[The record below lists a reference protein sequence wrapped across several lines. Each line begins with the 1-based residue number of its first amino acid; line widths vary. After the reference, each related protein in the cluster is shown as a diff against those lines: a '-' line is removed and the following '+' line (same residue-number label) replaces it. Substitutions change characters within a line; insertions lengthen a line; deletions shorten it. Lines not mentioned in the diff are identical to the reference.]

1 MPAIFP
7 KAMKTKT
14 NFLLIFVIIFGIVV
28 FFSYKA
34 YKTYEENLS
43 FNREQSILNK
53 KKEGWLRLKKNL
65 ESKIGNFKGKVGLVV
80 EDLNTGWVIS
90 FNEDTLIP
98 SASLVKVP
106 VMLSYFYAAQEDKVN
121 LKDNIKL
128 KSFERVSASKVL
140 GRFPAGSKFMVEEL
154 FDPMITVSDNAAA
167 NALID
172 LLGFDA
178 LNAYFK
184 KMGLKN
190 TNISRNMLDFRSR
203 RNGQENYTTAADMAY
218 LLEKLYRRQF
228 LSQDVSEKCLI
239 LLNQQKINDRIPRD
253 LPKDEVS
260 IAHKTGLEKHICHD
274 AGIVYTRK
282 GNFLICVLVKHGN
295 RYALPAKKLISD
307 IALSTYNYY
316 KNLN

>member
-1 MPAIFP
+1 M
-7 KAMKTKT
+7 
-14 NFLLIFVIIFGIVV
+14 
-28 FFSYKA
+28 FFSYKI
-34 YKTYEENLS
+34 YEKKLS
-43 FNREQSILNK
+43 VSREQCILNK
-53 KKEGWLRLKKNL
+53 KKAGWLRLKKNL
-65 ESKIGNFKGKVGLVV
+65 ENKIGNFKGKVGLVV

-106 VMLSYFYAAQEDKVN
+106 ILLSYFYAAQEDKVN

-128 KSFERVSASKVL
+128 RSFERVPGSKVL
-140 GRFPAGSKFMVEEL
+140 GRFPAGSQFMVEEL

-172 LLGFDA
+172 LLGIDT

-190 TNISRNMLDFRSR
+190 TNIARSMLDFRGR
-203 RNGQENYTTAADMAY
+203 KQGQENYTTAADMAY
-218 LLEKLYRRQF
+218 ILEKLYRRQF

-239 LLNQQKINDRIPRD
+239 LLNQQKINDRIPRN

-260 IAHKTGLEKHICHD
+260 VAHKTGLERHICHD
-274 AGIVYTRK
+274 AGIVYTQK

-316 KNLN
+316 KNL

>member
-1 MPAIFP
+1 
-7 KAMKTKT
+7 MKTKT
-14 NFLLIFVIIFGIVV
+14 TFLLIFIIIFGIVV

-34 YKTYEENLS
+34 YKIYEENLS
-43 FNREQSILNK
+43 FNREQCILNK
-53 KKEGWLRLKKNL
+53 KKEGWLRLKKSL
-65 ESKIGNFKGKVGLVV
+65 ENKIGNFKGEVGLVV

-106 VMLSYFYAAQEDKVN
+106 IMLSYFYAAQEDKVN

-128 KSFERVSASKVL
+128 KSFEMVSGSKVL
-140 GRFPAGSKFMVEEL
+140 GKFPVGSQFMVEEL

-172 LLGFDA
+172 LLGFDT

-190 TNISRNMLDFRSR
+190 TNIARNMLDFRGR
-203 RNGQENYTTAADMAY
+203 REGQENYTTAADMAY
-218 LLEKLYRRQF
+218 ILEKLYRRQF
-228 LSQDVSEKCLI
+228 LNQEISEKCLL

-260 IAHKTGLEKHICHD
+260 VAHKTGLERHICHD
-274 AGIVYTRK
+274 AGIVYTQK

-316 KNLN
+316 KNFN

>member
-1 MPAIFP
+1 
-7 KAMKTKT
+7 MKTKT
-14 NFLLIFVIIFGIVV
+14 TLLFIFFIVFGIAL
-28 FFSYKA
+28 FFSYKI
-34 YKTYEENLS
+34 YEKNLAIS
-43 FNREQSILNK
+43 REQRVLNK
-53 KKEGWLRLKKNL
+53 KKEGWLRLKNTL
-65 ESKIGNFKGKVGLVV
+65 ENKIGNFKGKVGLVV

-90 FNEDTLIP
+90 FNEDALIP

-106 VMLSYFYAAQEDKVN
+106 IMLSYFYAAQEDKVN
-121 LKDNIKL
+121 LKENIKL
-128 KSFERVSASKVL
+128 KSFERVPGSKVL
-140 GRFPAGSKFMVEEL
+140 GKFPAGSQFMVEEL

-190 TNISRNMLDFRSR
+190 TNIVRNMLDFRGR
-203 RNGQENYTTAADMAY
+203 REGQENYTTAADMAY
-218 LLEKLYRRQF
+218 ILEKLYRRQF
-228 LSQDVSEKCLI
+228 LNQEVSDKCLI
-239 LLNQQKINDRIPRD
+239 LLNQQKINDRIPKN

-260 IAHKTGLEKHICHD
+260 VAHKTGLERHICHD
-274 AGIVYTRK
+274 AGIVYTQK

-295 RYALPAKKLISD
+295 RRALPAKKLISD

-316 KNLN
+316 KNFN